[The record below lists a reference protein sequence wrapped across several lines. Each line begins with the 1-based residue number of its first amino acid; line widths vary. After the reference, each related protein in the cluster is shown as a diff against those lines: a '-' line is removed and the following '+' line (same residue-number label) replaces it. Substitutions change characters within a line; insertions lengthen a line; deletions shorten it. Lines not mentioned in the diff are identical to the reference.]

1 MKKLLFILCSW
12 LLFQSNVNADEI
24 IISDVTV
31 PQGGTV
37 ELPIGY
43 SFTSQSDKVGF
54 TFSLVLPEGLSLL
67 KDNEGDLV
75 YEKDATSIAKL
86 NIVAAGD
93 GNIAGQPS
101 NETATIKGTSGT
113 LLTLTL
119 CASAELNVGSVIN
132 VTVTNCTFQKKE
144 GEVVSDINLDDFT
157 FNVTIGEPSDGRTLL
172 DENSTEMPEASG
184 GEVNVRV
191 LRTISAGNW
200 STIVL
205 PFAMTT
211 AQMKEAF
218 GNDVQL
224 ANFTGY
230 EAEEDDGGDIV
241 GITVK
246 FASANAIEANHPYI
260 IKVSKAITEFTVD
273 NVDVDPE
280 GEPTVATVK
289 RTRKAWSELIG
300 TYVANTEV
308 PSKTLF
314 LNSNKFYYSTGSTKM
329 KGYRAYFDFYDVLT
343 DVDDNYE
350 VKMYINE
357 IETKVEGLNV
367 LDAAGNVY
375 DLSGRKVSKAQRG
388 VYIVNG
394 KKVLVK

>member
-1 MKKLLFILCSW
+1 MKKKILFSVALICN
-12 LLFQSNVNADEI
+12 LFTMQAANTVVVP
-24 IISDVTV
+24 DVTI
-31 PQGGTV
+31 PRGGTGVISV
-37 ELPIGY
+37 ELNN
-43 SFTSQSDKVGF
+43 DKEY
-54 TFSLVLPEGLSLL
+54 TAFSMKLTLPEGVSLVSVSKGSRMVESHSLSGNAVTGMITCLSTA
-67 KDNEGDLV
+67 NEV
-75 YEKDATSIAKL
+75 FT
-86 NIVAAGD
+86 
-93 GNIAGQPS
+93 
-101 NETATIKGTSGT
+101 GTSGELFT
-113 LLTLTL
+113 ITVSANDALAIGTILAATLTEVNFSTTSGEEAL
-119 CASAELNVGSVIN
+119 ANAS
-132 VTVTNCTFQKKE
+132 F
-144 GEVVSDINLDDFT
+144 DI
-157 FNVTIGEPSDGRTLL
+157 TIGENRMLL
-172 DENSTEMPEASG
+172 DENSTIAPEASG
-184 GEVNVRV
+184 GDVNVLVR
-191 LRTISAGNW
+191 RTISAGNW

-280 GEPTVATVK
+280 DEPTVATVK

-367 LDAAGNVY
+367 LDAEGHIY
-375 DLSGRKVSKAQRG
+375 DLSGRKVSKPQRG

-394 KKVLVK
+394 KKALIK